1 MNNNSKKSESQLF
14 FSFIDDIELRT
25 RLTFL
30 VKEARLKRN
39 ETQNDITRWIN
50 VSLTKIKEIEK
61 GTCKDFNAINNYL
74 NYFGECMYR

>member
-14 FSFIDDIELRT
+14 FSFIDDIELRS

-30 VKEARLKRN
+30 VKEARFKRN
-39 ETQNDITRWIN
+39 ETQNEISKWIK